1 MSCHSETGRVGI
13 RRCIE
18 INQRLHFRFTLPYQ
32 NRYFDTRPSPVGEV
46 IRLPDLSC
54 VETNC
59 DPAMRKGKGEH
70 IKVFSVLSNTLYY
83 EVREA

>member
-1 MSCHSETGRVGI
+1 M
-13 RRCIE
+13 
-18 INQRLHFRFTLPYQ
+18 
-32 NRYFDTRPSPVGEV
+32 
-46 IRLPDLSC
+46 LPDGFFKSNESKFPKENDKERK
-54 VETNC
+54 ETSLRFVYC